1 LNRLKFWFNRSPRAQ
16 RPCVQIKTRLFCE
29 DPDNSAFKKYNNGL
43 VIYVQQGVIMYLINI
58 MLVTLVSVVIMA
70 CGKGGGTSSAVSS
83 SSSSLSSSS
92 SSHSSVL
99 TSSSS
104 STAQVLSVEI
114 DRQTKKIMEE
124 SGATAATI
132 AVAKNGQIIYEQ
144 GYGFLDT
151 NKNIATKPDSLMRVA
166 SVNKPVTAAAIRK
179 LAEIG
184 LVALSDHVFCDG
196 NNAPCWLPSNLLSET
211 SDSRV
216 KDITIQH
223 LIGHQGGW
231 YVDISGDPFEQEFE
245 IKSLLQ
251 LSGPPTREDI
261 IFHVMKRPLDFVPG
275 LPDYIH
281 RNYSNFGYLLLGMI
295 IEQATHTDYVTH
307 VQTEIMAQLG
317 VSDSDYKTGAS
328 PLLNHDAREPNYI
341 SALICPSVFSNGQD
355 ALCSEEGADLKN
367 WLSAGGTIAT
377 AKAMAL
383 FAQHYRLPMDYA
395 DGYRVI
401 GEPLLSQTYGG
412 GHDGDLPGTTTL
424 LRQLPSGVSYAVFIN
439 ISYNMEQKL
448 GALDRISQLAP

>member
-1 LNRLKFWFNRSPRAQ
+1 MNRLKFWFNRSPRAQ

-43 VIYVQQGVIMYLINI
+43 VIYVQQGVIMHLINI

-395 DGYRVI
+395 DGYGVI

-412 GHDGDLPGTTTL
+412 GHGGDLPGTTTL
-424 LRQLPSGVSYAVFIN
+424 LRQLPSGVSYAIFIN

>member
-1 LNRLKFWFNRSPRAQ
+1 MNRLKFWFNRSPRAQ

-70 CGKGGGTSSAVSS
+70 CGKGGGTSSAV
-83 SSSSLSSSS
+83 SSLSSSS

-395 DGYRVI
+395 DGYGVI

-439 ISYNMEQKL
+439 ISYNMGQKL

>member
-1 LNRLKFWFNRSPRAQ
+1 MNRLKFWFNRSPRAQ

-424 LRQLPSGVSYAVFIN
+424 LRQLPSGVSYAIFIN